1 MLAEVYPRLLN
12 TATLFTLALSVWGF
26 VRFFRGQG
34 VDGSY
39 LGALVIAEVLII
51 IQTILGVLYFMNGA
65 PLDNPAMYALY
76 ELCLLVCIPA
86 FYAYVQGQDSRR
98 EMLLWALVT
107 FFVFGLTLRT
117 EIVMG

>member
-1 MLAEVYPRLLN
+1 MLAEIYPRLLN
-12 TATLFTLALSVWGF
+12 TTTLFTLALSVWGF
-26 VRFFRGQG
+26 VRFFRGEG

-51 IQTILGVLYFMNGA
+51 VQAIFGVLYFMNA
-65 PLDNPAMYALY
+65 PLENPAMYALY
-76 ELCLLVCIPA
+76 ELCLLISIPA

-98 EMLLWALVT
+98 EMLLWALMT
-107 FFVFGLTLRT
+107 FFVFGLTVRT

>member
-12 TATLFTLALSVWGF
+12 TTTLFTLVLSLWGF
-26 VRFFRGQG
+26 LRFFQGQG

-39 LGALVIAEVLII
+39 LGALVIGEVLIVL
-51 IQTILGVLYFMNGA
+51 QAILGVLHFMGGA
-65 PLDNPAMYALY
+65 RLENPPMYALY
-76 ELCLLVCIPA
+76 ELCLLISIPA

-107 FFVFGLTLRT
+107 FFVFGLTIRT
-117 EIVMG
+117 EIVMS